1 MPKRRPASPRPKNLR
16 VRAQR
21 REEPDLQR
29 IGRAVIELALQ
40 ASTTNT
46 DTAPPAT
53 NGAEESS

>member
-40 ASTTNT
+40 ASTANT
-46 DTAPPAT
+46 DALPPAP
-53 NGAEESS
+53 NVSEESS

>member
-40 ASTTNT
+40 ASTGN
-46 DTAPPAT
+46 ANASPPAP
-53 NGAEESS
+53 NDSEESS

>member
-40 ASTTNT
+40 ASIANT
-46 DTAPPAT
+46 DTT
-53 NGAEESS
+53 TDNSEESS